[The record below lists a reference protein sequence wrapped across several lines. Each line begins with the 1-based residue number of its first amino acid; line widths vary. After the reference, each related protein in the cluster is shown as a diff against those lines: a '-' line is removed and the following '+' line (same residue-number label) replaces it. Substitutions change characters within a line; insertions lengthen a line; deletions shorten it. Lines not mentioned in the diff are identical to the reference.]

1 MSLIGK
7 TPSTNLSNL
16 IDKMTLWG
24 QKYLSEYLFLMN
36 KMTPKGRNP
45 KFTNYITLTKRP
57 EALKGVR
64 QSIDKALRCSTTS
77 ALESSRCSLS
87 AFAKS

>member
-16 IDKMTLWG
+16 IVKMTLWG

-36 KMTPKGRNP
+36 KMTPKGSNP
-45 KFTNYITLTKRP
+45 
-57 EALKGVR
+57 
-64 QSIDKALRCSTTS
+64 
-77 ALESSRCSLS
+77 
-87 AFAKS
+87 

>member
-7 TPSTNLSNL
+7 TPSTYVSNL

-36 KMTPKGRNP
+36 KMTPKGSNP
-45 KFTNYITLTKRP
+45 
-57 EALKGVR
+57 
-64 QSIDKALRCSTTS
+64 
-77 ALESSRCSLS
+77 
-87 AFAKS
+87 